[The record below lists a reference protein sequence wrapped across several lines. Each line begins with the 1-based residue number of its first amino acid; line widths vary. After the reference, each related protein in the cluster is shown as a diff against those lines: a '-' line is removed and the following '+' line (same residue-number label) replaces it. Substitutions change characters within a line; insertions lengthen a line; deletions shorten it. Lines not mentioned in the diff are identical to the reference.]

1 MFQCR
6 NRFEEISLEYDEEN
20 ASIAMFMVSIS
31 KEVIRIDFPNICDN
45 WGIKCYHICPKIVNN
60 YSQKSYLI
68 GV

>member
-6 NRFEEISLEYDEEN
+6 YRFEEISLEYDEEN

-45 WGIKCYHICPKIVNN
+45 
-60 YSQKSYLI
+60 
-68 GV
+68 

>member
-31 KEVIRIDFPNICDN
+31 EEVIRIDFPNLFDN
-45 WGIKCYHICPKIVNN
+45 WGIK
-60 YSQKSYLI
+60 
-68 GV
+68 